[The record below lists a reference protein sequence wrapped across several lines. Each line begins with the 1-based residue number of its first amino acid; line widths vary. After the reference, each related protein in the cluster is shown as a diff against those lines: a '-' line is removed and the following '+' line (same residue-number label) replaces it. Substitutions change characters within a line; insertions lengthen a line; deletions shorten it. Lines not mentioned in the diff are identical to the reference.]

1 MDKNTEAKTSKKPL
15 IYMVVLVAIL
25 LVVAIAIGVGYG
37 LFKDK
42 DSGSLNLTVGDVE
55 VTLTE
60 DPEWQQND
68 DEYGI
73 EKYTKVVKGIASNT
87 SRPAYVRIKAIPI
100 VQYYEEEVP
109 TATGDAPVATGS
121 EPQTTGNWVT
131 AAVAQDEFVVNI
143 SGENWVKAGDYW
155 YYTSP
160 ISQGEQTSDLNIRWQ
175 IVELVSDLA
184 KKEHLRTD
192 VRVVLEYA
200 QAENDVWK
208 TVFKIDQLPF

>member
-1 MDKNTEAKTSKKPL
+1 MEKETKAKSSKKPL
-15 IYMVVLVAIL
+15 VYMVALAAIL
-25 LVVAIAIGVGYG
+25 MVVALAITVGYA

-42 DSGSLNLTVGDVE
+42 DSGSLNLTVGQVE

-73 EKYTKVVKGIASNT
+73 EKYTKVVKGVASNT
-87 SRPAYVRIKAIPI
+87 SRPAYVRIKAIPV
-100 VQYYEEEVP
+100 VQYYEEDVP
-109 TATGDAPVATGS
+109 AATGDAPVATGG
-121 EPQTTGNWVT
+121 EPQTTGKWVT

-143 SGENWVKAGDYW
+143 TGEDWVKSGDYW

-160 ISQGEQTSDLNIRWQ
+160 IEQGEQTEDLNIRWQ

-184 KKEHLRTD
+184 KKDHLRTD

-208 TVFKIDQLPF
+208 TVFQINQLPF